1 MYDVTNEFE
10 FHYDDDCSVDDIV
23 GLSGIREDRTNY
35 VQVRNDISSRL
46 YSWSSSGANPGNPH
60 VNNVRF
66 TVTDSGEYAYEYFD
80 LGMNFLPLASS
91 TRQFQLEQQLSP
103 TTTTAILTLTSQTTV
118 STVQETLTFQM
129 ISTSSSMVTIT
140 AVLTQTTEFT

>member
-35 VQVRNDISSRL
+35 VQVSEMTLVADYTKVFQWCKPRKPN
-46 YSWSSSGANPGNPH
+46 

-80 LGMNFLPLASS
+80 SGMNFLPLHHLP
-91 TRQFQLEQQLSP
+91 RQFQLEQQLSP

-118 STVQETLTFQM
+118 STAGNSILQM

-140 AVLTQTTEFT
+140 AVLTQTMEST